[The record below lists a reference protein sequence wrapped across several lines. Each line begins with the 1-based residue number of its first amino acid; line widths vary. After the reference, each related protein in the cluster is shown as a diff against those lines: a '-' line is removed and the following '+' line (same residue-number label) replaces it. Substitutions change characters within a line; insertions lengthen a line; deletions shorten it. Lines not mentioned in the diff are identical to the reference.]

1 MKVRLV
7 LGSNSQRQTFRIEWG
22 NYFQFIEKF
31 MSNTEH
37 TLENA
42 ENTRTHNFITQII
55 DEDLASGKHKS
66 VHTRFPPEPNGYL
79 HIGHAKSICLNFGLA
94 KEYNGLCN
102 LRFDDTNPVKEDV
115 EYVDSI
121 KADVEWL
128 GFKWEGEPRY
138 ASDYFDAL
146 YGYAIEL
153 IEKGLAYVDELSPDE
168 MREYRGT
175 LTEPGKNSPY
185 RDRSVEENLALFE
198 RMKNGEFAEGTLS
211 LRAKIDM
218 ASPFMVMR
226 DPVLYRIKFAS
237 HHQTGDK
244 WCIYPM
250 YDFTHCISD
259 AIECITHSLCTLEF
273 QDNRRLYDWVLENIS
288 IERPLPHQYE
298 FSRLNLEGT
307 LTSKRKLLKLVNE
320 GIVDGWNDPRM
331 PTISGLRRR
340 GYTPASLREFC
351 RRIGVTKQDNVVE
364 YSALEAC
371 IREDLNENA
380 PRAMAV
386 IDPVR
391 VVIENFEGEETLT
404 APNHPNRPE
413 LGERQL
419 PFTKEL
425 YIDRA
430 DFREEA
436 NKQYKRLVLGK
447 EVRLRNAYVI
457 KAERV
462 EKDANGEITTI
473 FCTYDPDTLGR
484 NPADGR
490 KVKGV
495 IHWVSAVHNHPAEF
509 RLYERLFTVPNPGAA
524 EEIESVLNPTSLVVK
539 HGFVEQS
546 LANAEPEKGYQFE
559 REGYFCADNKDSRP
573 EHLVFNL
580 TVSLKEG
587 F

>member
-7 LGSNSQRQTFRIEWG
+7 LGSNSQRLTFRIEWG

-198 RMKNGEFAEGTLS
+198 KMKNGEFAEGTLS

-259 AIECITHSLCTLEF
+259 AIERITHSLCTLEF

-462 EKDANGEITTI
+462 EKDENGEITTI
-473 FCTYDPDTLGR
+473 FCTYDPETLGK

>member
-1 MKVRLV
+1 
-7 LGSNSQRQTFRIEWG
+7 
-22 NYFQFIEKF
+22 
-31 MSNTEH
+31 MSNTEI
-37 TLENA
+37 LESA

-94 KEYNGLCN
+94 KEYQGLCN

-153 IEKGLAYVDELSPDE
+153 IKKGLAYVDELSPEE

-185 RDRSVEENLALFE
+185 RDRTIEENLALFE
-198 RMKNGEFAEGTLS
+198 KMKNGEFAEGKAS

-226 DPVLYRIKFAS
+226 DPVIYRIKFAS

-259 AIECITHSLCTLEF
+259 AIERITHSLCTLEF

-307 LTSKRKLLKLVNE
+307 LTSKRKLLKLVND

-462 EKDANGEITTI
+462 EKDENGEITTI
-473 FCTYDPDTLGR
+473 FCTYDPETLGK

>member
-1 MKVRLV
+1 MKVWLV
-7 LGSNSQRQTFRIEWG
+7 LGSNSQRQTFRIEWS

-259 AIECITHSLCTLEF
+259 AIERITHSLCTLEF

-462 EKDANGEITTI
+462 EKDANGEITKI
-473 FCTYDPDTLGR
+473 FCTYDPETLGK

>member
-1 MKVRLV
+1 
-7 LGSNSQRQTFRIEWG
+7 
-22 NYFQFIEKF
+22 
-31 MSNTEH
+31 MSTE
-37 TLENA
+37 TILETTENA
-42 ENTRTHNFITQII
+42 RPHNFITQII
-55 DEDLASGKHKS
+55 DEDLASGKHQR

-153 IEKGLAYVDELSPDE
+153 IKKGLAYVDELSPEE

-226 DPVLYRIKFAS
+226 DPVIYRIKFAT

-259 AIECITHSLCTLEF
+259 AIERITHSLCTLEF

-364 YSALEAC
+364 YSALESC
-371 IREDLNENA
+371 IRDDLNQNA

-391 VVIENFEGEETLT
+391 VVIENFEGEEMLT

-419 PFTKEL
+419 PFTKEI

-462 EKDANGEITTI
+462 EKDVNGDITTI
-473 FCTYDPDTLGR
+473 FCTYDPETLGK

-495 IHWVSAVHNHPAEF
+495 IHWVSATHNHPAEF
-509 RLYERLFTVPNPGAA
+509 RLYERLFTVPNPGA
-524 EEIESVLNPTSLVVK
+524 EENIESVLNPTSLVVK

-546 LANAEPEKGYQFE
+546 LGNAEAEKGYQFE
-559 REGYFCADNKDSRP
+559 REGYFCADSKDSHP

>member
-7 LGSNSQRQTFRIEWG
+7 LGSNSQRQTFRIEWS

-259 AIECITHSLCTLEF
+259 AIERITHSLCTLEF

-307 LTSKRKLLKLVNE
+307 LTSKRKLLKLVND

-364 YSALEAC
+364 YSALEVC

-473 FCTYDPDTLGR
+473 FCTYDPETLGK

-559 REGYFCADNKDSRP
+559 REGYFCADNKDSRR

>member
-1 MKVRLV
+1 
-7 LGSNSQRQTFRIEWG
+7 
-22 NYFQFIEKF
+22 
-31 MSNTEH
+31 MSHAETTENV
-37 TLENA
+37 EN
-42 ENTRTHNFITQII
+42 RPSNFIRHII
-55 DEDLASGKHKS
+55 DEDLASGKHTQ

-79 HIGHAKSICLNFGLA
+79 HIGHAKSICLNFGIA
-94 KEYNGLCN
+94 EDYNGLCN
-102 LRFDDTNPVKEDV
+102 LRFDDTNPTKEEV

-121 KADVEWL
+121 KQDVEWL
-128 GFKWEGEPRY
+128 GFKWAGKPHY

-153 IEKGLAYVDELSPDE
+153 IKKGLAYVDELSPEE

-198 RMKNGEFAEGTLS
+198 KMKNGEVEEGKMS

-226 DPVLYRIKFAS
+226 DPVIYRIKFAT

-259 AIECITHSLCTLEF
+259 AIERITHSICTLEF
-273 QDNRRLYDWVLENIS
+273 QDNRRVYDWVLDNIS

-298 FSRLNLEGT
+298 FSRLNLEYT
-307 LTSKRKLLKLVNE
+307 LTSKRKLLKLVE
-320 GIVDGWNDPRM
+320 DKIVDGWNDPRM

-340 GYTPASLREFC
+340 GYTPSALREFC
-351 RRIGVTKQDNVVE
+351 HRIGVTKQENVIE
-364 YSALEAC
+364 FKALESC
-371 IREDLNENA
+371 IRDDLNENA

-386 IDPVR
+386 IDPIK
-391 VVIENFEGEETLT
+391 VVIENFGADEMLQ
-404 APNHPNRPE
+404 APNHPNRE
-413 LGERQL
+413 EMGVREL
-419 PFTKEL
+419 PFTREL

-436 NKQYKRLVLGK
+436 NKKYKRLVLGK

-462 EKDANGEITTI
+462 DYDANGNVETLY
-473 FCTYDPDTLGR
+473 CTYDPETLGK

-495 IHWVSAVHNHPAEF
+495 IHWVSAKDNAPAEF
-509 RLYERLFTVPNPGAA
+509 RLYDRLFTVANPGAVENI
-524 EEIESVLNPTSLVVK
+524 EEVLNPESLVVK
-539 HGFVEQS
+539 HGFVEKS
-546 LANAEPEKGYQFE
+546 LIQAPAEKAYQFE
-559 REGYFCADNKDSRP
+559 REGYFCADSKDSRADN
-573 EHLVFNL
+573 LVFNL
-580 TVSLKEG
+580 TVGLRES

>member
-1 MKVRLV
+1 
-7 LGSNSQRQTFRIEWG
+7 
-22 NYFQFIEKF
+22 

-94 KEYNGLCN
+94 KEYQGLCN

-153 IEKGLAYVDELSPDE
+153 IKKGLAYVDELSPEE

-185 RDRSVEENLALFE
+185 RDRTIEENLALFE
-198 RMKNGEFAEGTLS
+198 KMKNGEFAEGKAS

-226 DPVLYRIKFAS
+226 DPVIYRIKFAS

-259 AIECITHSLCTLEF
+259 AIERITHSICTLEF

-307 LTSKRKLLKLVNE
+307 LTSKRKLLKLVND

-386 IDPVR
+386 IYPVR

-473 FCTYDPDTLGR
+473 FCTYDPETLGK

-495 IHWVSAVHNHPAEF
+495 IHWVSAVHNHSAEF
-509 RLYERLFTVPNPGAA
+509 RLYDRLFTVPNPGA
-524 EEIESVLNPTSLVVK
+524 EDDIESVLNPTSLVVK

-546 LANAEPEKGYQFE
+546 LVNAEPEKGYQFE
-559 REGYFCADNKDSRP
+559 REGYFCADSKDSRP

>member
-185 RDRSVEENLALFE
+185 RDRSIEENLALFE

-259 AIECITHSLCTLEF
+259 AIERITHSLCTLEF

-473 FCTYDPDTLGR
+473 FCTYDPDTLGK